1 MGPVTTAPARVR
13 THQRRGAFWAV
24 AAAFATAMAFST
36 LPTPLYSLYERLDQ
50 FSTATVTVVFGC
62 YAIGVLLSLF
72 LAGHVSDWV
81 GRRPVLIAGLLAE
94 VASALVFVLWP
105 ALPGLLVARVIC
117 GIGVGLV
124 TATAT
129 AYLSEL
135 SALSGPA
142 GPADRAGPAGPAG
155 REGATDGRD
164 GATGRRMPADIVA
177 TAANLGGLS
186 LGPLIAGALAQ
197 FVGKPL
203 LVPYWIVGAALV
215 VSAVAVRL
223 VPETV
228 AKHHRTYRPQ
238 RVAVPANARTPYFR
252 AAAAGFVAFGVMGLF
267 TALAASFVAGTMH
280 QTSHLMAG
288 LPSFLVFFCAAAGQ
302 IALGRAVPRRLFA
315 LGIPALVAGLV
326 VTTAAVWLPSLT
338 LFLVGGAVAG
348 VGVGWMFKGAM
359 SAAAVLAAP
368 ESRGETAAGI
378 FLAAYLGL
386 TVPVVLVGIATRVV
400 SLPTA
405 MSVFAAVVVL
415 ACGLLAARL
424 FRPERG

>member
-1 MGPVTTAPARVR
+1 MDAVTTAPAPTR
-13 THQRRGAFWAV
+13 TNQRRGAFWVV

-36 LPTPLYSLYERLDQ
+36 LPTPLYSLYQRLDH
-50 FSTATVTVVFGC
+50 FSTATVTVVFGF

-81 GRRPVLIAGLLAE
+81 GRRPVLVAGLVAE
-94 VASALVFVLWP
+94 VASALVFVWWP

-117 GIGVGLV
+117 GVGVGLV
-124 TATAT
+124 TATST

-135 SALSGPA
+135 SGRAAPGQAAEA
-142 GPADRAGPAGPAG
+142 GV
-155 REGATDGRD
+155 
-164 GATGRRMPADIVA
+164 PADIVA

-203 LVPYWIVGAALV
+203 LVPYWIIGALLV

-228 AKHHRTYRPQ
+228 TRHHRAYRPQ
-238 RVAVPANARTPYFR
+238 RVAVPAAARTPYYR
-252 AAAAGFVAFGVMGLF
+252 AAAAAFVSFGVMGLF
-267 TALAASFVAGTMH
+267 TGLAASFVVGTMH

-288 LPSFLVFFCAAAGQ
+288 LPSFLVFFCAAGGQ
-302 IALGRAVPRRLFA
+302 IVLGRAVPRRLFG
-315 LGIPALVAGLV
+315 LGIPALVIGLV
-326 VTTAAVWLPSLT
+326 LTTAAVWLANLP
-338 LFLVGGAVAG
+338 LFLLGGAVAG
-348 VGVGWMFKGAM
+348 IGVGLMFKGAM
-359 SAAAVLAAP
+359 AAAAALAAP

-386 TVPVVLVGIATRVV
+386 TVPVVLVGVATRLV
-400 SLPTA
+400 SLATA
-405 MSVFAAVVVL
+405 MTVFAAVVVL
-415 ACGLLAARL
+415 ACGLLATRL
-424 FRPERG
+424 FRSGGA

>member
-1 MGPVTTAPARVR
+1 MDAVTTAPAPTR
-13 THQRRGAFWAV
+13 TNQRRGAFWVV

-36 LPTPLYSLYERLDQ
+36 LPTPLYSLYQRLDH
-50 FSTATVTVVFGC
+50 FSTATVTVVFGF

-81 GRRPVLIAGLLAE
+81 GRRPVLVAGLLAE
-94 VASALVFVLWP
+94 VASALVFVWWP

-135 SALSGPA
+135 SGQAAPGSPA
-142 GPADRAGPAGPAG
+142 PGRPATAGV
-155 REGATDGRD
+155 
-164 GATGRRMPADIVA
+164 PADIVA

-203 LVPYWIVGAALV
+203 LVPYWIIGALLV

-228 AKHHRTYRPQ
+228 TRHHRAYRPQ
-238 RVAVPANARTPYFR
+238 RVAVPAGARTPYYR
-252 AAAAGFVAFGVMGLF
+252 AAAAAFVSFGVMGLF
-267 TALAASFVAGTMH
+267 TGLAASFVVGTMH

-288 LPSFLVFFCAAAGQ
+288 LPSFLVFFCAAGGQ
-302 IALGRAVPRRLFA
+302 IVLGRAVPRRLFG
-315 LGIPALVAGLV
+315 LGIPALVVGLAL
-326 VTTAAVWLPSLT
+326 TTAAVWLADLP
-338 LFLVGGAVAG
+338 LFLLGGAVAG
-348 VGVGWMFKGAM
+348 IGVGLMFKGAM
-359 SAAAVLAAP
+359 AAAAALAAP

-386 TVPVVLVGIATRVV
+386 TVPVVLVGVATRLV
-400 SLPTA
+400 SLATA
-405 MSVFAAVVVL
+405 MTVFAAVVVL
-415 ACGLLAARL
+415 ACGLLATRL
-424 FRPERG
+424 FRSEGA

>member
-1 MGPVTTAPARVR
+1 M
-13 THQRRGAFWAV
+13 V
-24 AAAFATAMAFST
+24 AITFAIAMAFST
-36 LPTPLYSLYERLDQ
+36 LPTPLYSLYQRLDD
-50 FSTATVTVVFGC
+50 FSTATVTVVFGF
-62 YAIGVLLSLF
+62 YAIGVLASLF

-81 GRRPVLIAGLLAE
+81 GRRPVLIAGLVVE

-117 GIGVGLV
+117 GVGVGLV

-129 AYLSEL
+129 AYLSD
-135 SALSGPA
+135 LSG
-142 GPADRAGPAGPAG
+142 RAGAP
-155 REGATDGRD
+155 T
-164 GATGRRMPADIVA
+164 ATGPSEGSSAPVATAPADIVS

-197 FVGKPL
+197 FAGKPL
-203 LVPYWIVGAALV
+203 LVPYWIIGAAM
-215 VSAVAVRL
+215 AVAAVAMRF

-228 AKHHRTYRPQ
+228 TTAHRAYRPQ
-238 RVAVPANARTPYFR
+238 RVAVPADARTPYFR
-252 AAAAGFVAFGVMGLF
+252 AAAAGFVSFGVMGLF
-267 TALAASFVAGTMH
+267 TGLAASFVAGTMH

-288 LPSFLVFFCAAAGQ
+288 VPSFLVFFCAAVGQ

-315 LGIPALVAGLV
+315 LGIPALVLGLV
-326 VTTAAVWLPSLT
+326 LTTVAVRLPSLT
-338 LFLVGGAVAG
+338 LFLTGGAVGG
-348 VGVGWMFKGAM
+348 VGVGLMFKGAM
-359 SAAAVLAAP
+359 SAAVALSAP

-386 TVPVVLVGIATRVV
+386 TVPVMLVGVATRLV

-405 MSVFAAVVVL
+405 MTGFAVVVVA

-424 FRPERG
+424 FRPDDS

>member
-1 MGPVTTAPARVR
+1 MTTAPARVR
-13 THQRRGAFWAV
+13 TNQRRGAIWAV

-36 LPTPLYSLYERLDQ
+36 LPTPLYSLYQRLDQ
-50 FSTATVTVVFGC
+50 FSTATVTVVFGF

-94 VASALVFVLWP
+94 VASALVFMLWP

-117 GIGVGLV
+117 GVGVGLV

-135 SALSGPA
+135 SASGPSGPSGPA
-142 GPADRAGPAGPAG
+142 GRAG
-155 REGATDGRD
+155 RV
-164 GATGRRMPADIVA
+164 PADIIA

-186 LGPLIAGALAQ
+186 LGPLIAGSLAQ
-197 FVGKPL
+197 FVGRPL
-203 LVPYWIVGAALV
+203 LVPYWIVGAALM

-228 AKHHRTYRPQ
+228 TKHHRSYRPQ
-238 RVAVPANARTPYFR
+238 RVAVPADARTPYYR

-288 LPSFLVFFCAAAGQ
+288 LPSFLVFFCAAVGQ

-315 LGIPALVAGLV
+315 LGIPALVLGLV
-326 VTTAAVWLPSLT
+326 LTTTAVWLPSLS

-359 SAAAVLAAP
+359 SAAAALAA
-368 ESRGETAAGI
+368 EDSRGETAAGI

-386 TVPVVLVGIATRVV
+386 TVPVVLVGIATTLV
-400 SLPTA
+400 SLSTA
-405 MSVFAAVVVL
+405 MTVFAAVVVL
-415 ACGLLAARL
+415 ACGLLAAQL
-424 FRPERG
+424 FRADSA

>member
-1 MGPVTTAPARVR
+1 MTGPTAPTAPTAPARTGR
-13 THQRRGAFWAV
+13 RRGAFWVV

-36 LPTPLYSLYERLDQ
+36 LPTPLYALYQRLDQ
-50 FSTATVTVVFGC
+50 FSTATVTVVFGF

-81 GRRPVLIAGLLAE
+81 GRRPVLVAGLLAE
-94 VASALVFVLWP
+94 VASALVFLFWP

-117 GIGVGLV
+117 GVGVGLV

-135 SALSGPA
+135 SARSASA
-142 GPADRAGPAGPAG
+142 GGAAGADRADSAG
-155 REGATDGRD
+155 RART
-164 GATGRRMPADIVA
+164 ASAVPADIVA

-197 FVGKPL
+197 YVGKPL
-203 LVPYWIVGAALV
+203 LVPYWIVGALLA

-228 AKHHRTYRPQ
+228 TRHHCAYHPQ
-238 RVAVPANARTPYFR
+238 RVSVPADARPPYYR
-252 AAAAGFVAFGVMGLF
+252 AAAAAFVSFGVMGLF

-302 IALGRAVPRRLFA
+302 IALGKAVPRRLFA
-315 LGIPALVAGLV
+315 LGIPALVVGLAL
-326 VTTAAVWLPSLT
+326 TTVAVWVPSLP

-359 SAAAVLAAP
+359 SAAAALAAP
-368 ESRGETAAGI
+368 ESRGETAAGV

-386 TVPVVLVGIATRVV
+386 TVPVVLVGIATRFV
-400 SLPTA
+400 SLATA
-405 MSVFAAVVVL
+405 MTAFAAVVAL
-415 ACGLLAARL
+415 TCGLLATRL
-424 FRPERG
+424 FRPVSE